1 MNIYGKLTSIQKSA
15 INYFADKLFT
25 PQMKRNVS
33 IRISFSSTMVN
44 YGETEIDD
52 YNLSGKP
59 REFILNIKR
68 NIDTEEI
75 LRTIAHEMVHVKQY
89 VYGQLNEQMTIWNGQ
104 KVNDG
109 QYEYF
114 DSPWEIEAHQLGD
127 ILFYEF
133 RKKYYESFR

>member
-1 MNIYGKLTSIQKSA
+1 MNIYGKLTSKQKSA
-15 INYFADKLFT
+15 INFFSDKLFT
-25 PQMKRNVS
+25 PQMKRNIS
-33 IRISFSSTMVN
+33 IRISFSSTMDN

-75 LRTIAHEMVHVKQY
+75 IRTIAHEMVHVKQY
-89 VYGQLNEQMTIWNGQ
+89 VYEQLNESMTMWSGQ

-109 QYEYF
+109 QYGYF
-114 DSPWEIEAHQLGD
+114 DSPWEIEAHEIGD
-127 ILFYEF
+127 KLFYAIQ
-133 RKKYYESFR
+133 KQLY

>member
-1 MNIYGKLTSIQKSA
+1 MNIYGKLTSAQKSA
-15 INYFADKLFT
+15 INYFADRLFT

-33 IRISFSSTMVN
+33 IRISFSSTMDN

-68 NIDTEEI
+68 NICAEEI
-75 LRTIAHEMVHVKQY
+75 IRTISHEMIHVKQY
-89 VYGQLNEQMTIWNGQ
+89 VLGQLNEQMTMWNGQ

-109 QYEYF
+109 QYGYF
-114 DSPWEIEAHQLGD
+114 DSPWEIEAHELGD
-127 ILFYEF
+127 KLFFEF
-133 RKKYYESFR
+133 KDLQNESFR

>member
-1 MNIYGKLTSIQKSA
+1 MNIFGKLTSKQKSA
-15 INYFADKLFT
+15 INFFADKLFT
-25 PQMKRNVS
+25 PQMKRNIS
-33 IRISFSSTMVN
+33 IHISFSSTMDN

-68 NIDTEEI
+68 NISDDEI
-75 LRTIAHEMVHVKQY
+75 IHTIAHEMVHVKQY
-89 VYGQLNEQMTIWNGQ
+89 VYGQLNEQMTTWNGK

-109 QYEYF
+109 QYGYF

-127 ILFYEF
+127 ILFYEY
-133 RKKYYESFR
+133 RKKHL